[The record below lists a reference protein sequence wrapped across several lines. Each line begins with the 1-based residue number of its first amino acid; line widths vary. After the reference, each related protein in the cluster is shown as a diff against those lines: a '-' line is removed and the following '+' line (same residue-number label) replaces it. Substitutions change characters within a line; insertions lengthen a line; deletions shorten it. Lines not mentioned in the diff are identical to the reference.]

1 MGWRGCPGRTLLKVH
16 CKDRIIILVQVTDT
30 KAVPVPS
37 DGFPSPV
44 NGRAGGFGAGGG
56 VFRGSGAGMSSCKRG
71 WVWAGLKTGG
81 DQFAT
86 VKSLKRSIGIS

>member
-1 MGWRGCPGRTLLKVH
+1 MGWRVCPRRSLLKVH

-44 NGRAGGFGAGGG
+44 NGRARGLGQVEGCSEAAGQ
-56 VFRGSGAGMSSCKRG
+56 V
-71 WVWAGLKTGG
+71 
-81 DQFAT
+81 
-86 VKSLKRSIGIS
+86 